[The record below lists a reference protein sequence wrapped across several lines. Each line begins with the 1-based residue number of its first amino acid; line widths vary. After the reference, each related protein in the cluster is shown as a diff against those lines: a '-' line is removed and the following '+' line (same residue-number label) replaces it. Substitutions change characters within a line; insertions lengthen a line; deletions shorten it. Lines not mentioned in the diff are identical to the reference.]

1 MESLGL
7 HKNAT
12 NSNVATDPQYTYICS
27 ILESEQPASLDPILS
42 KRNASLHLTE
52 SFHFCRN
59 PPYHSRA
66 LPVHEGKSL
75 SDLLIDCILTL

>member
-12 NSNVATDPQYTYICS
+12 NSTVATDPQYTYICS

-42 KRNASLHLTE
+42 QKKRLTSPDWE
-52 SFHFCRN
+52 FPF
-59 PPYHSRA
+59 
-66 LPVHEGKSL
+66 LP
-75 SDLLIDCILTL
+75 